1 MNNLIN
7 NFHFLRDTRYAIR
20 DTKCKL
26 GVIIV
31 WHANFVHLHV
41 HTEYSLLD
49 GACRISELV
58 AQAKKHKMP
67 ALAITDHGVMYGA
80 IQFYKEAIR
89 QGVKP
94 IIGCEM
100 YVARQSRLDKSSQR
114 KETPHHLILLV
125 KNNEGYKNLIK
136 LVTLSYLEGFY
147 YKPRIDKEI
156 LREYSNGLIALSAC
170 LKGEISQSILQK
182 DIKKAKEVA
191 LDFLDIFGEDN
202 FYLELQENGIP
213 EQEIV
218 NDNLIKISQE
228 LSIPVVASND
238 IHYVNKEDARAH
250 EILLCIQTATNLSDP
265 KRLKFST
272 DAFYFNSPEEMN
284 KNFSEVPQ
292 ALENTIRI
300 AEKCNLEI
308 DFRHAQLPEFK
319 VPPEHNINTY
329 LKELCYKGLNERYSG
344 VTKQLEERL
353 EYELSVIKKMEFE
366 PYFLIVWDFVRYA
379 KEKGIMVGPGR
390 GSAAGSLVAYCLN
403 ITNIDPIAYGLLFE
417 RFLNPERISM
427 PDFDIDF
434 CYERREEVIEY
445 VSKKYGNDKV
455 AQIITFGTMAAR
467 AAVRDVGRAL
477 GIPYAQVDT
486 IAKMIPWEPNITIE
500 KALKMESRIT
510 ELMKSDE
517 DIKKLIETASSL
529 EGLARHASTHAA
541 GIVLSRKP
549 LTDYVPLQK
558 TADGE
563 ICTQYAMAELEE
575 LGLLKMDFLGLRT
588 LTVISNALKIIK
600 HTRGEGV
607 DINKIPLD
615 DKKVYKMLS
624 KGNCAGVFQLES
636 EGMRDLVK
644 RLKPENIED
653 ITALLALYRPGPL
666 GSGMIE
672 DFINRKKGIV
682 EIKYAHPRL
691 EPILKETYG
700 VIVYQEQVMKIAS
713 ELAGFT
719 LGQADILRKA
729 MGKKQKG
736 VMERQRELFIKGA
749 QKNNIK
755 KNTAG
760 EIFDLIAYFAGY
772 GFNKSHSV
780 SYAFISYQTAYL
792 KTHYTIEYMAS
803 LLTSIMGNNDKV
815 ALYIKECRNMNIEI
829 LPPDINQSLV
839 NFTVVGGKAIRFG
852 LAAVKNV
859 GEKAIK
865 SIIEE
870 RKRNSNFTSLLDF
883 CQRVDLRVV
892 NKRVVESLIKCGG
905 FDSIGARRS
914 QLLAVLDVSLKS
926 GQEYQ
931 KSKKNGQTSIFD
943 LFEKSNS
950 DKDGGSYQDRL
961 PDISEF
967 SKDELLAMEKEM
979 LGLYISHHP
988 LNDYKDKLKKIVTST
1003 SIELASLSDRS
1014 RVVLAG
1020 VINNFKRKST
1030 KNGNLMAFI
1039 TLEDLEG
1046 TVEIITFPK
1055 VYEKCKEII
1064 KKDEIVMIEGRL
1076 DVAEGKTK
1084 IIAEK
1089 ISLLERYIKNKK
1101 PTSKAKEKNQ
1111 SFAEELHLEINTEK
1125 NEPNRLRKL
1134 KELFYG
1140 YPGKSQ
1146 VVLHFKDKDKTI
1158 LHTIDKKYSVNIDD
1172 KLMEEIRSILENEKI
1187 WTEKG

>member
-1 MNNLIN
+1 M
-7 NFHFLRDTRYAIR
+7 
-20 DTKCKL
+20 
-26 GVIIV
+26 
-31 WHANFVHLHV
+31 WHSNFVHLHT

-49 GACRISELV
+49 GACRITELI
-58 AQAKKHKMP
+58 AQAKKYKMP
-67 ALAITDHGVMYGA
+67 ALAITDHGVMYGV

-100 YVARQSRLDKSSQR
+100 YVAPQSRFDKSTQK

-156 LREYSNGLIALSAC
+156 LREYNSGLIALSAC
-170 LKGEISQSILQK
+170 LKGEIPRNILQNNLK
-182 DIKKAKEVA
+182 QAKEVA
-191 LDFLDIFGEDN
+191 IGFVKIFGEEN
-202 FYLELQENGIP
+202 FYLELQKNGIP
-213 EQEIV
+213 EQNLV
-218 NDNLIKISQE
+218 NENLLKISQE
-228 LSIPVVASND
+228 LSIPVVASSD
-238 IHYVNKEDARAH
+238 IHYIKKEDAEAH
-250 EILLCIQTATNLSDP
+250 EILLCIQTATNLDDP
-265 KRLKFST
+265 KRLKFAT
-272 DAFYFNSPEEMN
+272 DKFYFSSPEEMN
-284 KNFSEVPQ
+284 NNFSDIPQ
-292 ALENTIRI
+292 AIENTVRI

-308 DFRHAQLPEFK
+308 DFRQAQLPEFK
-319 VPPEHNINTY
+319 VPPEYNISSYLRELCNKG
-329 LKELCYKGLNERYSG
+329 LKERYPK
-344 VTKQLEERL
+344 VTKALQERL
-353 EYELSVIKKMEFE
+353 EYELSVIEKMEFD

-379 KEKGIMVGPGR
+379 KEKGIIMGPGR
-390 GSAAGSLVAYCLN
+390 GSAAGSLVAYCLK
-403 ITNIDPIAYGLLFE
+403 ITNVDPITYGLLFE

-445 VSKKYGNDKV
+445 VSKKYGEEKV

-477 GIPYAQVDT
+477 GIPYARVDT

-500 KALKMESRIT
+500 KALKMESRLKG
-510 ELMKSDE
+510 LMKEDE
-517 DIKKLIETASSL
+517 TIRKLIEIASSL

-549 LTDYVPLQK
+549 LTDYVPLQN
-558 TADGE
+558 TAEGE

-600 HTRGEGV
+600 HTRKEEV
-607 DINKIPLD
+607 DINQITLD
-615 DKKVYKMLS
+615 DNKVYKMLS
-624 KGNCAGVFQLES
+624 KGNCAGIFQLES

-644 RLKPENIED
+644 RLKPESIED

-682 EIKYAHPRL
+682 KIKYPHPKL
-691 EPILKETYG
+691 ESILKETYG

-736 VMERQRELFIKGA
+736 VMEKQRELFIKGA
-749 QKNNIK
+749 QKNNIGK
-755 KNTAG
+755 STAA
-760 EIFDLIAYFAGY
+760 EISDLIAYFAGY

-792 KTHYTIEYMAS
+792 KTHYTVEYMAS

-815 ALYIKECRNMNIEI
+815 AAYIKECRNMNINI

-839 NFTVVGGKAIRFG
+839 NFTVVGEKAIRFG

-865 SIIEE
+865 SIIKE
-870 RKRNSNFTSLLDF
+870 RKKNSNFTSLFDF

-892 NKRVVESLIKCGG
+892 NKRVIESLIKCGA
-905 FDSIGARRS
+905 FDSLGAKRS
-914 QLLAVLDVSLKS
+914 QLLNILDDFMKS

-931 KSKKNGQTSIFD
+931 KAQKNGQTSIFD
-943 LFEKSNS
+943 LLEEVHQEKIS
-950 DKDGGSYQDRL
+950 DIHQNKL
-961 PDISEF
+961 PEIEEF
-967 SKDELLAMEKEM
+967 PQNELLSMEKEM
-979 LGLYISHHP
+979 LGLYISYHP
-988 LNDYKDKLKKIVTST
+988 LNNYRDKLSKITTS
-1003 SIELASLSDRS
+1003 SCAELSNISDKS
-1014 RVVLAG
+1014 RVVLG
-1020 VINNFKRKST
+1020 VVINGFKRKST
-1030 KNGNLMAFI
+1030 KNGSLMVFI

-1046 TVEIITFPK
+1046 TVEVIVFPK
-1055 VYEKCKEII
+1055 VYEECKELI
-1064 KKDEIVMIEGRL
+1064 KKDEIVIIEGRL
-1076 DVAEGKTK
+1076 DVAEGKIK
-1084 IIAEK
+1084 LIAEK
-1089 ISLLERYIKNKK
+1089 VSPLNKYLKNKK
-1101 PTSKAKEKNQ
+1101 STLKVKKEMYQNIL
-1111 SFAEELHLEINTEK
+1111 EELHLEINAYK
-1125 NEPNRLRKL
+1125 NTPDLLIKL
-1134 KELFYG
+1134 KEIFCT

-1146 VVLHFKDKDKTI
+1146 IIIHFKEKEKTI
-1158 LHTIDKKYSVNIDD
+1158 LHIIGKEFSVNIND
-1172 KLMEEIRSILENEKI
+1172 KLIKEIRNILGNNKVWIEK
-1187 WTEKG
+1187 E

>member
-1 MNNLIN
+1 
-7 NFHFLRDTRYAIR
+7 
-20 DTKCKL
+20 
-26 GVIIV
+26 V

-80 IQFYKEAIR
+80 IQFYKDAIR

-100 YVARQSRLDKSSQR
+100 YVAQQSRLDRSSQR

-156 LREYSNGLIALSAC
+156 LREHSNGLIALSAC
-170 LKGEISQSILQK
+170 LKGEIPQCILQK
-182 DIKKAKEVA
+182 NIKKAKEVA

-202 FYLELQENGIP
+202 FYLELQKNGIP

-218 NDNLIKISQE
+218 NENLIEISQE
-228 LSIPVVASND
+228 LSIPLVATND
-238 IHYVNKEDARAH
+238 IHYINKEDARAH

-272 DAFYFNSPEEMN
+272 DAFYFNSPEEM
-284 KNFSEVPQ
+284 KENFSKVPQ

-308 DFRHAQLPEFK
+308 DFRHAHLPEFK
-319 VPPEHNINTY
+319 VPAEHNINTY
-329 LKELCYKGLNERYSG
+329 LKELCYKGLNERYSEI
-344 VTKQLEERL
+344 TEQLEERL

-434 CYERREEVIEY
+434 CYERREEVIDY

-477 GIPYAQVDT
+477 GIPYARVDT

-500 KALKMESRIT
+500 KALKMESRIK

-549 LTDYVPLQK
+549 LTDYIPLQK
-558 TADGE
+558 TAEGE

-600 HTRGEGV
+600 HTRGEEV

-624 KGNCAGVFQLES
+624 KGKCAGIFQLES

-644 RLKPENIED
+644 RLKPESMED

-672 DFINRKKGIV
+672 DFINGKRGIV

-691 EPILKETYG
+691 ESILKETYG

-736 VMERQRELFIKGA
+736 VMEKQRELFIKGA

-755 KNTAG
+755 KNTAA

-892 NKRVVESLIKCGG
+892 NKRVIESLIKCGA

-914 QLLAVLDVSLKS
+914 QLLAALDVSLKN

-931 KSKKNGQTSIFD
+931 KSKRNGQTSIFD
-943 LFEKSNS
+943 LFEDNTSNKRS
-950 DKDGGSYQDRL
+950 GNYQDIL

-967 SKDELLAMEKEM
+967 SQNELLAMEKEM
-979 LGLYISHHP
+979 LGLYISYHP
-988 LNDYKDKLKKIVTST
+988 LNDYKEKLKKIITST
-1003 SIELASLSDRS
+1003 SLELSNLPDRS

-1020 VINNFKRKST
+1020 VINNLKRKST

-1046 TVEIITFPK
+1046 TVEIIAFPK
-1055 VYEKCKEII
+1055 VYEKCKEMI
-1064 KKDEIVMIEGRL
+1064 KKDEIVITEGHI

-1089 ISLLERYIKNKK
+1089 ISLLEKYVENRRPAPKTEN
-1101 PTSKAKEKNQ
+1101 KNQ
-1111 SFAEELHLEINTEK
+1111 NLTEELHLEINTEK
-1125 NEPNRLRKL
+1125 NEPNLLRKL
-1134 KELFYG
+1134 KEIFYE

-1146 VVLHFKDKDKTI
+1146 VILHFKDKDKTI
-1158 LHTIDKKYSVNIDD
+1158 LHAIDKKYSVNIND
-1172 KLMEEIRSILENEKI
+1172 KFIKEIRGILGNEKV
-1187 WTEKG
+1187 WTEKC

>member
-1 MNNLIN
+1 M
-7 NFHFLRDTRYAIR
+7 H
-20 DTKCKL
+20 
-26 GVIIV
+26 
-31 WHANFVHLHV
+31 HSNFVHLHV

-49 GACRISELV
+49 GACRIKDLV
-58 AQAKKHKMP
+58 SQAKKHKMP

-100 YVARQSRLDKSSQR
+100 YVAQQSRFDRSLQR

-147 YKPRIDKEI
+147 YKPRVDKEI
-156 LREYSNGLIALSAC
+156 LRKHSDGLIALSAC
-170 LKGEISQSILQK
+170 LKGEISQCILRN
-182 DIKKAKEVA
+182 DIKGAKEVA

-202 FYLELQENGIP
+202 FYLELQKNGIP

-218 NDNLIKISQE
+218 NENIIQISQE
-228 LSIPVVASND
+228 LSIPLVATND
-238 IHYVNKEDARAH
+238 IHYINKEDARAH

-265 KRLKFST
+265 KRLKFAT

-284 KNFSEVPQ
+284 KNFSKVPQ
-292 ALENTIRI
+292 ALENTLRI
-300 AEKCNLEI
+300 AERCNLEI

-329 LKELCYKGLNERYSG
+329 LKELCYKGLNERYSEI
-344 VTKQLEERL
+344 TKTLEERL

-379 KEKGIMVGPGR
+379 KENGIIVGPGR

-403 ITNIDPIAYGLLFE
+403 ITNVDPMTYGLLFE

-477 GIPYAQVDT
+477 GIPYARVDT

-500 KALKMESRIT
+500 KALKMESQLK
-510 ELMKSDE
+510 ELMKNDK
-517 DIKKLIETASSL
+517 DIKKLIETALSL

-541 GIVLSRKP
+541 GIVLSRMP
-549 LTDYVPLQK
+549 LTDYIPLQK
-558 TADGE
+558 TAEGE

-588 LTVISNALKIIK
+588 LTVISNTLKIIK
-600 HTRGEGV
+600 HTREEQV

-615 DKKVYKMLS
+615 NRKVYKMLS

-644 RLKPENIED
+644 KLKPENIED

-682 EIKYAHPRL
+682 EIKYLHPSL
-691 EPILKETYG
+691 ESILKETYG

-736 VMERQRELFIKGA
+736 VMEKQRELFIKGS

-755 KNTAG
+755 KNIAA
-760 EIFDLIAYFAGY
+760 EIFYLIAYFAGY

-792 KTHYTIEYMAS
+792 KTYYTVEYMAS

-815 ALYIKECRNMNIEI
+815 ALYIKESRNMNIEI

-839 NFTVVGGKAIRFG
+839 NFTVVEGKAIRFG

-865 SIIEE
+865 AIIEE
-870 RKRNSNFTSLLDF
+870 RKRNSNFISFLDF
-883 CQRVDLRVV
+883 CQRVDLRTV
-892 NKRVVESLIKCGG
+892 NKRVIESLIKCGA
-905 FDSIGARRS
+905 FDSIGAKRS
-914 QLLAVLDVSLKS
+914 QLLAVLDVTLKN

-931 KSKKNGQTSIFD
+931 KSKENGQTSIFD
-943 LFEKSNS
+943 LFEKNS
-950 DKDGGSYQDRL
+950 LDKNNGNYQDKL

-967 SKDELLAMEKEM
+967 SKNELLAMEKEM
-979 LGLYISHHP
+979 LGLYISYHP
-988 LNDYKDKLKKIVTST
+988 LNDYREKIKKIITAT
-1003 SIELASLSDRS
+1003 SIELANLSDRS
-1014 RVVLAG
+1014 TVVLAG
-1020 VINNFKRKST
+1020 MINNIKRKTT
-1030 KNGNLMAFI
+1030 KNGSPMAFI

-1046 TVEIITFPK
+1046 TVEIILFPK

-1064 KKDEIVMIEGRL
+1064 EKDEIIIIEGYL
-1076 DVAEGKTK
+1076 DVAEGKIK
-1084 IIAEK
+1084 VIAEK
-1089 ISLLERYIKNKK
+1089 ITFLEEYIKNKK
-1101 PTSKAKEKNQ
+1101 LTSKAREKNQ
-1111 SFAEELHLEINTEK
+1111 NFAEELHLEINTEK
-1125 NEPNRLRKL
+1125 NEPNFLKKL
-1134 KELFYG
+1134 KKLFYG
-1140 YPGKSQ
+1140 YPGESQ
-1146 VVLHFKDKDKTI
+1146 IIFHFKDKHKTI
-1158 LHTIDKKYSVNIDD
+1158 LHAIDKKYSVNIDD
-1172 KLMEEIRSILENEKI
+1172 KLMEEIRSISGNKKI
-1187 WTEKG
+1187 WIEKR

>member
-1 MNNLIN
+1 M
-7 NFHFLRDTRYAIR
+7 
-20 DTKCKL
+20 
-26 GVIIV
+26 
-31 WHANFVHLHV
+31 WHSNFVHLHV

-58 AQAKKHKMP
+58 AKAKKHKMP

-100 YVARQSRLDKSSQR
+100 YVAHQSRLDRSSQR
-114 KETPHHLILLV
+114 KETPYHLILLA
-125 KNNEGYKNLIK
+125 KNNEGYKNLIN

-156 LREYSNGLIALSAC
+156 LREHSNGLIALSAC
-170 LKGEISQSILQK
+170 LKGEIAQCILQK

-191 LDFLDIFGEDN
+191 LDFLDIFGEGN
-202 FYLELQENGIP
+202 FYLELQKNGIS

-218 NDNLIKISQE
+218 NENLIEIGQE
-228 LSIPVVASND
+228 LSIPLVATND
-238 IHYVNKEDARAH
+238 IHYINKEDARAH

-284 KNFSEVPQ
+284 ENFSKVPQ

-308 DFRHAQLPEFK
+308 DFRHAQLPEFE
-319 VPPEHNINTY
+319 VPPEHNISTY
-329 LKELCYKGLNERYSG
+329 LKELCYKGFNERYPEI
-344 VTKQLEERL
+344 TKQLEERL

-403 ITNIDPIAYGLLFE
+403 ITNIDPMAYGLLFE

-445 VSKKYGNDKV
+445 VSEKYGKDKV

-477 GIPYAQVDT
+477 GIPYARVDT

-500 KALKMESRIT
+500 KALKMESRIK

-558 TADGE
+558 TAEGE

-600 HTRGEGV
+600 HTRGEKV

-624 KGNCAGVFQLES
+624 KGNCAGIFQLES

-672 DFINRKKGIV
+672 DFINGKRGVAK
-682 EIKYAHPRL
+682 IKYPHPCL
-691 EPILKETYG
+691 ESTLKETYG

-736 VMERQRELFIKGA
+736 VMEKQRELFIKGA

-755 KNTAG
+755 KNTAA

-792 KTHYTIEYMAS
+792 KTHYTVEYMAS
-803 LLTSIMGNNDKV
+803 LLTTIMGNNDKV

-839 NFTVVGGKAIRFG
+839 NFTVVAGKAIRFG

-883 CQRVDLRVV
+883 CQRVDLRVA
-892 NKRVVESLIKCGG
+892 NKRVIESLIKCGA
-905 FDSIGARRS
+905 FDSIGAKRS
-914 QLLAVLDVSLKS
+914 QLLTILDISLKN

-931 KSKKNGQTSIFD
+931 KSKRSGQTSLFD
-943 LFEKSNS
+943 LFKKNSTEKNI
-950 DKDGGSYQDRL
+950 GNYQDRL
-961 PDISEF
+961 PDVLEF
-967 SKDELLAMEKEM
+967 PKNELLAMEKEM
-979 LGLYISHHP
+979 LGLYISYHP
-988 LNDYKDKLKKIVTST
+988 LNDYKEKLKKIITST
-1003 SIELASLSDRS
+1003 SIELANQSDKS

-1020 VINNFKRKST
+1020 VINSFKRKST

-1046 TVEIITFPK
+1046 TVEIIAFPK
-1055 VYEKCKEII
+1055 VFEKCKEVI
-1064 KKDEIVMIEGRL
+1064 KKDEIVITEGRL
-1076 DVAEGKTK
+1076 DVTEGKTK

-1089 ISLLERYIKNKK
+1089 ISLLGKYVENKK
-1101 PTSKAKEKNQ
+1101 PTSKTKEMNQNLAKE
-1111 SFAEELHLEINTEK
+1111 LHIEINTKK
-1125 NEPNRLRKL
+1125 NKPDLLRKL
-1134 KELFYG
+1134 KELFYE

-1146 VVLHFKDKDKTI
+1146 VVLHFKDKDKIT
-1158 LHTIDKKYSVNIDD
+1158 LHAIDKKYSVNIDD
-1172 KLMEEIRSILENEKI
+1172 KFTEEIRGILGDGKI
-1187 WTEKG
+1187 WTENVKE

>member
-1 MNNLIN
+1 M
-7 NFHFLRDTRYAIR
+7 
-20 DTKCKL
+20 
-26 GVIIV
+26 
-31 WHANFVHLHV
+31 WHSNFVHLHT

-49 GACRISELV
+49 GACRITELI
-58 AQAKKHKMP
+58 AQAKKYKMP
-67 ALAITDHGVMYGA
+67 ALAITDHGVMYGV

-100 YVARQSRLDKSSQR
+100 YVAPQSRFDKSIQK

-125 KNNEGYKNLIK
+125 KNSEGYKNLIK

-156 LREYSNGLIALSAC
+156 LREYNSGLIALSAC
-170 LKGEISQSILQK
+170 LKGEIPRNILQNNLK
-182 DIKKAKEVA
+182 QAKEVA
-191 LDFLDIFGEDN
+191 IGFVKIFGEEN
-202 FYLELQENGIP
+202 FYLELQKNGIP
-213 EQEIV
+213 EQNLV
-218 NDNLIKISQE
+218 NENLLKISQE
-228 LSIPVVASND
+228 LSIPVVASSD
-238 IHYVNKEDARAH
+238 IHYIKKEDAEAH
-250 EILLCIQTATNLSDP
+250 EILLCIQTATNLDDP
-265 KRLKFST
+265 KRLKFAT
-272 DAFYFNSPEEMN
+272 DEFYFSSPEEMN
-284 KNFSEVPQ
+284 NNFSDIPQ
-292 ALENTIRI
+292 AIENTVRI

-308 DFRHAQLPEFK
+308 DFRQAQLPEFK
-319 VPPEHNINTY
+319 VPPEYNISSYLRELCNKG
-329 LKELCYKGLNERYSG
+329 LKERYPK
-344 VTKQLEERL
+344 VTKALQERL
-353 EYELSVIKKMEFE
+353 EYELSVIEKMEFD

-379 KEKGIMVGPGR
+379 KEKGIIMGPGR
-390 GSAAGSLVAYCLN
+390 GSAAGSLVAYCLK
-403 ITNIDPIAYGLLFE
+403 ITNVDPITYGLLFE

-445 VSKKYGNDKV
+445 VSKKYGEEKV

-477 GIPYAQVDT
+477 GIPYARVDT

-500 KALKMESRIT
+500 KALKMESRLKG
-510 ELMKSDE
+510 LMKEDE
-517 DIKKLIETASSL
+517 TIRKLIEIASSL

-549 LTDYVPLQK
+549 LTDYVPLQN
-558 TADGE
+558 TAEGE

-600 HTRGEGV
+600 HTRKEEV
-607 DINKIPLD
+607 DINQITLD
-615 DKKVYKMLS
+615 DNQVYKMLS
-624 KGNCAGVFQLES
+624 KGNCAGIFQLES

-644 RLKPENIED
+644 RLKPESIED

-682 EIKYAHPRL
+682 KIKYPHPKL
-691 EPILKETYG
+691 ESILKETYG

-736 VMERQRELFIKGA
+736 VMEKQRELFIKGA
-749 QKNNIK
+749 QKNNIGK
-755 KNTAG
+755 STAA
-760 EIFDLIAYFAGY
+760 EISDLIAYFAGY

-792 KTHYTIEYMAS
+792 KTHYTVEYMAS

-815 ALYIKECRNMNIEI
+815 AAYIKECRNMNINI

-839 NFTVVGGKAIRFG
+839 NFTVVGEKAIRFG

-865 SIIEE
+865 SIIKE
-870 RKRNSNFTSLLDF
+870 RKKNSNFTSLFDF

-892 NKRVVESLIKCGG
+892 NKRVIESLIKCGA
-905 FDSIGARRS
+905 FDSLGAKRS
-914 QLLAVLDVSLKS
+914 QLLNILDDFMKS

-931 KSKKNGQTSIFD
+931 KAQKNGQTSIFD
-943 LFEKSNS
+943 LLEEVHQEKIS
-950 DKDGGSYQDRL
+950 DIHQNKL
-961 PDISEF
+961 PEIEEF
-967 SKDELLAMEKEM
+967 PQNELLSMEKEM
-979 LGLYISHHP
+979 LGLYISYHP
-988 LNDYKDKLKKIVTST
+988 LNNYRDKLSKITTS
-1003 SIELASLSDRS
+1003 SCAELSNVSDKS
-1014 RVVLAG
+1014 RVVLG
-1020 VINNFKRKST
+1020 VVINGFKRKST
-1030 KNGNLMAFI
+1030 KNGSLMVFI

-1046 TVEIITFPK
+1046 TVEVIVFPK
-1055 VYEKCKEII
+1055 VYEECKELI
-1064 KKDEIVMIEGRL
+1064 KKDEIVIIEGRL
-1076 DVAEGKTK
+1076 DVAEGKIK
-1084 IIAEK
+1084 LIAEK
-1089 ISLLERYIKNKK
+1089 VSPLNKYLKNKK
-1101 PTSKAKEKNQ
+1101 STLKVKKEMYQNIL
-1111 SFAEELHLEINTEK
+1111 EELHLEINAYK
-1125 NEPNRLRKL
+1125 NTPDLLIKL
-1134 KELFYG
+1134 KEIFCTYS
-1140 YPGKSQ
+1140 GKSQ
-1146 VVLHFKDKDKTI
+1146 IIIHFKEKEKTI
-1158 LHTIDKKYSVNIDD
+1158 LHIIGKEFSVNIND
-1172 KLMEEIRSILENEKI
+1172 KLIKEIRNILGNNKVWIEK
-1187 WTEKG
+1187 E

>member
-1 MNNLIN
+1 MR
-7 NFHFLRDTRYAIR
+7 HS
-20 DTKCKL
+20 
-26 GVIIV
+26 
-31 WHANFVHLHV
+31 NFVHLHT

-58 AQAKKHKMP
+58 AKAKKYKMP

-100 YVARQSRLDKSSQR
+100 YVAHQSRLDKSSQR

-156 LREYSNGLIALSAC
+156 LREHSNGLIALSAC
-170 LKGEISQSILQK
+170 LKGEIAQCILQK

-191 LDFLDIFGEDN
+191 LDFLDIFGEGN
-202 FYLELQENGIP
+202 FYLELQKNGIP

-218 NDNLIKISQE
+218 NESLIEISQE
-228 LSIPVVASND
+228 LSIPLVATND
-238 IHYVNKEDARAH
+238 IHYTNKEDARAH

-284 KNFSEVPQ
+284 ENFSKVPQ

-308 DFRHAQLPEFK
+308 DFRHAQLPEFE
-319 VPPEHNINTY
+319 VPPEHNISTY
-329 LKELCYKGLNERYSG
+329 LKELCYKGLNERYPEI
-344 VTKQLEERL
+344 TKHLEERL

-403 ITNIDPIAYGLLFE
+403 ITNIDPMAYGLLFE

-445 VSKKYGNDKV
+445 VSEKYGNDKV

-500 KALKMESRIT
+500 KALKMESRIK
-510 ELMKSDE
+510 ELMKRDE

-558 TADGE
+558 TAEGE
-563 ICTQYAMAELEE
+563 RCTQYAMAELEE

-600 HTRGEGV
+600 HTRGEKV

-615 DKKVYKMLS
+615 GKKVYKMLS
-624 KGNCAGVFQLES
+624 KGNCVGIFQLES

-672 DFINRKKGIV
+672 DFINRKKGII

-691 EPILKETYG
+691 ESVLKETYG

-736 VMERQRELFIKGA
+736 VMEKQRELFIKGA

-755 KNTAG
+755 KNTAAD
-760 EIFDLIAYFAGY
+760 IFDLIAYFAGY

-792 KTHYTIEYMAS
+792 KTHYTVEYMAS

-865 SIIEE
+865 SIIDEH
-870 RKRNSNFTSLLDF
+870 KRNSNFTSLLDF

-892 NKRVVESLIKCGG
+892 NKRVIESLIKCGA

-914 QLLAVLDVSLKS
+914 QLLAFLDVTLKN

-931 KSKKNGQTSIFD
+931 KSKRNGQTSIFD
-943 LFEKSNS
+943 LFEENNP
-950 DKDGGSYQDRL
+950 DKDSGNYQDRL

-967 SKDELLAMEKEM
+967 SKNELLAMEKEM
-979 LGLYISHHP
+979 LGLYISYHP
-988 LNDYKDKLKKIVTST
+988 LNDYRERLKKIITST
-1003 SIELASLSDRS
+1003 SIELTNLSDKS

-1020 VINNFKRKST
+1020 VINNLKRKST

-1046 TVEIITFPK
+1046 TVEIIAFPK
-1055 VYEKCKEII
+1055 VYEKCKEMI
-1064 KKDEIVMIEGRL
+1064 KEDEIIITEGHI

-1089 ISLLERYIKNKK
+1089 ISLLEKYVENKR
-1101 PTSKAKEKNQ
+1101 PTPKTEEKNQ
-1111 SFAEELHLEINTEK
+1111 NLAEELHLEISTGE
-1125 NEPNRLRKL
+1125 NESDLLRKL
-1134 KELFYG
+1134 KELFHG

-1158 LHTIDKKYSVNIDD
+1158 LHAIDKKYSVNIGD
-1172 KLMEEIRSILENEKI
+1172 KFMEEIRGVLGDEKI
-1187 WTEKG
+1187 WTEKC

>member
-1 MNNLIN
+1 MIKNSYI
-7 NFHFLRDTRYAIR
+7 LRDTR
-20 DTKCKL
+20 CMMG
-26 GVIIV
+26 GVIV
-31 WHANFVHLHV
+31 RHANFVHLHV
-41 HTEYSLLD
+41 HSEYSLLD

-89 QGVKP
+89 HGIKP
-94 IIGCEM
+94 IIGCEV

-114 KETPHHLILLV
+114 KETPYHLILLV

-136 LVTLSYLEGFY
+136 LITLSYLEGFY

-156 LREYSNGLIALSAC
+156 LRKHSNGLIALSAC
-170 LKGEISQSILQK
+170 LKGEISQCILQK

-191 LDFLDIFGEDN
+191 LDFKDIFCEDN
-202 FYLELQENGIP
+202 FYLELQKNGIP

-218 NDNLIKISQE
+218 NENLIKISQE

-238 IHYVNKEDARAH
+238 IHYINKEDARTH
-250 EILLCIQTATNLSDP
+250 EILLCIQTATNLSDS
-265 KRLKFST
+265 KRLKFAT

-284 KNFSEVPQ
+284 KNFSEVPK
-292 ALENTIRI
+292 AIENTIRI

-308 DFRHAQLPEFK
+308 DFRHAQLPAFK
-319 VPPEHNINTY
+319 VPPEYSINTY
-329 LKELCYKGLNERYSG
+329 LKELCYRGLNERYSE
-344 VTKQLEERL
+344 VTKQLKERL
-353 EYELSVIKKMEFE
+353 EYELLVIEKMKFE

-390 GSAAGSLVAYCLN
+390 GSAAGSLVSYCLN
-403 ITNIDPIAYGLLFE
+403 ITNVDPMAYGLLFE

-445 VSKKYGNDKV
+445 VSKKYGNDRV

-477 GIPYAQVDT
+477 GIPYARVDT

-549 LTDYVPLQK
+549 LTDYLPLQK
-558 TADGE
+558 TAEGE

-588 LTVISNALKIIK
+588 LTVISNALEIIK
-600 HTRGEGV
+600 HTQGEEV
-607 DINKIPLD
+607 DINKVHLD
-615 DKKVYKMLS
+615 DKKVYKILS
-624 KGNCAGVFQLES
+624 KGKCAGVFQLES

-653 ITALLALYRPGPL
+653 ITALLALYRQGPL
-666 GSGMIE
+666 GSGMI
-672 DFINRKKGIV
+672 DDLINRKKGIV

-691 EPILKETYG
+691 ESILKETYG

-736 VMERQRELFIKGA
+736 VMEKQRELFLKGA
-749 QKNNIK
+749 QKNSIK
-755 KNTAG
+755 KNTSA

-815 ALYIKECRNMNIEI
+815 ALYIKECRDMNIEI

-839 NFTVVGGKAIRFG
+839 NFTVVEGKAIRFG

-865 SIIEE
+865 TIIGE
-870 RKRNSNFTSLLDF
+870 RKRNSNFTSLLNF
-883 CQRVDLRVV
+883 CQRVDLRIV
-892 NKRVVESLIKCGG
+892 NKRVIESLIKCGA
-905 FDSIGARRS
+905 FDSIGAKRS
-914 QLLAVLDVSLKS
+914 QLLTVLDISLKN

-931 KSKKNGQTSIFD
+931 KSKRNGQTSLFD

-950 DKDGGSYQDRL
+950 DKVSDSYQDKL

-967 SKDELLAMEKEM
+967 SKNELLAMEKEM
-979 LGLYISHHP
+979 LGLYISYHP
-988 LNDYKDKLKKIVTST
+988 LDDYKERLKKIVTST
-1003 SIELASLSDRS
+1003 SIELANFSDRS

-1046 TVEIITFPK
+1046 TMEIIAFPK
-1055 VYEKCKEII
+1055 VYEKCIEMI
-1064 KKDEIVMIEGRL
+1064 KKDEIIITEGRL
-1076 DVAEGKTK
+1076 DVSEGKTK

-1089 ISLLERYIKNKK
+1089 ISLLGEFMKNKK
-1101 PTSKAKEKNQ
+1101 PISLAKEKNHKL
-1111 SFAEELHLEINTEK
+1111 AEELHLEINTKK
-1125 NEPNRLRKL
+1125 NEPNLLRKL
-1134 KELFYG
+1134 KKLFCG

-1146 VVLHFKDKDKTI
+1146 VVLHFKDIDKTV
-1158 LHTIDKKYSVNIDD
+1158 LHSIDKKY
-1172 KLMEEIRSILENEKI
+1172 
-1187 WTEKG
+1187 

>member
-1 MNNLIN
+1 MRYNSG
-7 NFHFLRDTRYAIR
+7 DTR
-20 DTKCKL
+20 CKL
-26 GVIIV
+26 GGFIV
-31 WHANFVHLHV
+31 RHSNFVHLHT

-49 GACRISELV
+49 GACRIAELV

-80 IQFYKEAIR
+80 IQFYREAIR

-100 YVARQSRLDKSSQR
+100 YVAQQSRFDKSTQR
-114 KETPHHLILLV
+114 KETPYHLILLV

-136 LVTLSYLEGFY
+136 LVTSSYLEGFY

-156 LREYSNGLIALSAC
+156 LKEHSNGLIALSAC
-170 LKGEISQSILQK
+170 LKGEISQCILQK
-182 DIKKAKEVA
+182 NIKKAKEVA
-191 LDFLDIFGEDN
+191 LDFKDIFGEDN
-202 FYLELQENGIP
+202 FYLELQKNGIP

-218 NDNLIKISQE
+218 NDNLLKISQE

-238 IHYVNKEDARAH
+238 IHYINKEDARAH
-250 EILLCIQTATNLSDP
+250 EILLCIQTATNLNDP

-272 DAFYFNSPEEMN
+272 DAFYFHSPEEMN
-284 KNFSEVPQ
+284 ENFIDVPQ
-292 ALENTIRI
+292 ALENTLRI

-308 DFRHAQLPEFK
+308 DFMQAQLPEFK
-319 VPPEHNINTY
+319 VPPEYNINSY
-329 LKELCYKGLNERYSG
+329 LKELCYKGINARYSE

-379 KEKGIMVGPGR
+379 KEKEIMVGPGR

-403 ITNIDPIAYGLLFE
+403 ITTIDPIAYGLLFE

-477 GIPYAQVDT
+477 GIPYARVDT
-486 IAKMIPWEPNITIE
+486 IAKMIPWELNITIE
-500 KALKMESRIT
+500 KALKMENRLK
-510 ELMKSDE
+510 ELMQDDE
-517 DIKKLIETASSL
+517 EIKKLIETASSL

-549 LTDYVPLQK
+549 LTDYVPLQR
-558 TADGE
+558 TAEGE
-563 ICTQYAMAELEE
+563 VCTQYAMAELEE

-588 LTVISNALKIIK
+588 LTVISNALKIIE
-600 HTRGEGV
+600 HTHGEEL
-607 DINKIPLD
+607 DINNIPLN

-644 RLKPENIED
+644 RLKPENID
-653 ITALLALYRPGPL
+653 DVTALLALYRPGPL

-672 DFINRKKGIV
+672 DFINRKKGII

-729 MGKKQKG
+729 MGKKQKR
-736 VMERQRELFIKGA
+736 VMEKQRELFIKGA

-755 KNTAG
+755 KNTAAK
-760 EIFDLIAYFAGY
+760 ISDLIVYFAGY

-839 NFTVVGGKAIRFG
+839 NFTVVEGKAIRFG

-870 RKRNSNFTSLLDF
+870 RKINSNFTSLLDF
-883 CQRVDLRVV
+883 CQRVDLRTV
-892 NKRVVESLIKCGG
+892 NKRVIESLIKCGT
-905 FDSIGARRS
+905 FDSIGAKRS
-914 QLLAVLDVSLKS
+914 QLLAVIDVSLKS
-926 GQEYQ
+926 GQEFQ
-931 KSKKNGQTSIFD
+931 RSKRNGQTSLFD
-943 LFEKSNS
+943 LFEKNNS
-950 DKDGGSYQDRL
+950 DKNGGNYQDIL

-967 SKDELLAMEKEM
+967 SRNELLVMEKEM
-979 LGLYISHHP
+979 LGLYISYHP
-988 LNDYKDKLKKIVTST
+988 LNDYKERLKKIVTST
-1003 SIELASLSDRS
+1003 SIELANFSDRS
-1014 RVVLAG
+1014 KVVLAG
-1020 VINNFKRKST
+1020 VISNFKKKST

-1046 TVEIITFPK
+1046 TVEIIAFPK
-1055 VYEKCKEII
+1055 VYEICKEVI
-1064 KKDEIVMIEGRL
+1064 KKDEIIITEGRL

-1084 IIAEK
+1084 IIAQK
-1089 ISLLERYIKNKK
+1089 ISFLEKYLKNKK
-1101 PTSKAKEKNQ
+1101 PALGTKEKSLNL
-1111 SFAEELHLEINTEK
+1111 AKELHLEINAEK
-1125 NEPNRLRKL
+1125 NEPNLLRKL
-1134 KELFYG
+1134 KEIFSE
-1140 YPGKSQ
+1140 YPGGSQ
-1146 VVLHFKDKDKTI
+1146 IVLHFKNKIKDKEKII
-1158 LHTIDKKYSVNIDD
+1158 LHTLDKKYSVNIDNG
-1172 KLMEEIRSILENEKI
+1172 LTVEIGSILGNEKV
-1187 WTEKG
+1187 WVEKC

>member
-1 MNNLIN
+1 MLL
-7 NFHFLRDTRYAIR
+7 FTVFCTRYKIR
-20 DTKCKL
+20 FTRYELKL
-26 GVIIV
+26 GVFIV
-31 WHANFVHLHV
+31 RHANFVHLHV

-58 AQAKKHKMP
+58 AKAKKHKMP

-100 YVARQSRLDKSSQR
+100 YVAHQSRLDRSSQR
-114 KETPHHLILLV
+114 KETPYHLILLA
-125 KNNEGYKNLIK
+125 KNNEGYKNLIN

-156 LREYSNGLIALSAC
+156 LREHSNGLIALSAC
-170 LKGEISQSILQK
+170 LKGEIAQCILQK
-182 DIKKAKEVA
+182 DIKKAKKVA
-191 LDFLDIFGEDN
+191 LDFLDIFGEGN
-202 FYLELQENGIP
+202 FYLELQKNGIP

-218 NDNLIKISQE
+218 NENLIEIGQE
-228 LSIPVVASND
+228 LSIPLVATND
-238 IHYVNKEDARAH
+238 IHYINKEDARAH
-250 EILLCIQTATNLSDP
+250 EILLCIQTATNLGDP

-284 KNFSEVPQ
+284 ENFSKVPQ

-308 DFRHAQLPEFK
+308 NFRHAQLPEFE
-319 VPPEHNINTY
+319 VPPEHNISTY
-329 LKELCYKGLNERYSG
+329 LKELCYKGFNKRYPEI
-344 VTKQLEERL
+344 TKHLEERL
-353 EYELSVIKKMEFE
+353 EYELSIIKKMEFE

-403 ITNIDPIAYGLLFE
+403 ITNIDPMAYGLLFE

-445 VSKKYGNDKV
+445 VSEKYGKDKV

-477 GIPYAQVDT
+477 GIPYARVDT
-486 IAKMIPWEPNITIE
+486 IAKMIPLEPNITIE
-500 KALKMESRIT
+500 KALKMESRIK

-517 DIKKLIETASSL
+517 DVKKLIETASSL

-558 TADGE
+558 TAEGE

-600 HTRGEGV
+600 HTRGEQV

-624 KGNCAGVFQLES
+624 KGNCAGIFQLES

-644 RLKPENIED
+644 RLKPKNIED

-682 EIKYAHPRL
+682 EIKYPHPCL
-691 EPILKETYG
+691 ESILKETYG
-700 VIVYQEQVMKIAS
+700 VIVYQEQVMMIAS

-736 VMERQRELFIKGA
+736 VMEKQRDLFIKGA

-755 KNTAG
+755 KNTAA

-792 KTHYTIEYMAS
+792 KTHYALEYMAS
-803 LLTSIMGNNDKV
+803 LLTTIMGNNDKV

-839 NFTVVGGKAIRFG
+839 NFTVVEGKAIRFG

-870 RKRNSNFTSLLDF
+870 RKSNSNFTSILDF
-883 CQRVDLRVV
+883 CHRVDLRVV
-892 NKRVVESLIKCGG
+892 NKRVIESLIKCGA
-905 FDSIGARRS
+905 FDSIGAKRS
-914 QLLAVLDVSLKS
+914 QLLAVLDMSLKN
-926 GQEYQ
+926 GQEFQ
-931 KSKKNGQTSIFD
+931 KSKRNGQTSLFD
-943 LFEKSNS
+943 LFEKNS
-950 DKDGGSYQDRL
+950 SEKNIANYQDRL

-967 SKDELLAMEKEM
+967 PKNELLAMEKEM
-979 LGLYISHHP
+979 LGLYISYHP
-988 LNDYKDKLKKIVTST
+988 LNDYKEKLKKIITST
-1003 SIELASLSDRS
+1003 SIELANHLDKS

-1046 TVEIITFPK
+1046 TVEIIAFPK
-1055 VYEKCKEII
+1055 VFEKCKEII
-1064 KKDEIVMIEGRL
+1064 KKDEIVIIEGRL
-1076 DVAEGKTK
+1076 DVTEGKKK

-1089 ISLLERYIKNKK
+1089 ISLLKKYIENRRSAPKME
-1101 PTSKAKEKNQ
+1101 EKNQ
-1111 SFAEELHLEINTEK
+1111 NLAEKLHLEISIGK
-1125 NEPNRLRKL
+1125 NKPDILKKL
-1134 KELFYG
+1134 KGIFYD

-1158 LHTIDKKYSVNIDD
+1158 LHAIDKKYSVKIND
-1172 KLMEEIRSILENEKI
+1172 KFMEEIHAILEDEKI
-1187 WTEKG
+1187 WTEKC

>member
-1 MNNLIN
+1 M
-7 NFHFLRDTRYAIR
+7 
-20 DTKCKL
+20 
-26 GVIIV
+26 

-100 YVARQSRLDKSSQR
+100 YVAHQSRFDKSSQR
-114 KETPHHLILLV
+114 KETPYHLILLV

-156 LREYSNGLIALSAC
+156 LREHSNGLIALSAC
-170 LKGEISQSILQK
+170 LKGEIPQCILQK
-182 DIKKAKEVA
+182 NIKKAKEVA

-202 FYLELQENGIP
+202 FYLELQKNGIP

-218 NDNLIKISQE
+218 NENLIEISQE

-238 IHYVNKEDARAH
+238 IHYINKEDARAH
-250 EILLCIQTATNLSDP
+250 EILLCIQTATNLSDS
-265 KRLKFST
+265 KRLKFAT
-272 DAFYFNSPEEMN
+272 DVFYFNSPEEMN
-284 KNFSEVPQ
+284 KNFAKVPE
-292 ALENTIRI
+292 ALENTLRI

-308 DFRHAQLPEFK
+308 DFRQAQLPEFK
-319 VPPEHNINTY
+319 VPPEYNINTY
-329 LKELCYKGLNERYSG
+329 LKELCYKGLNERYSE
-344 VTKQLEERL
+344 VTKQLEGRL

-379 KEKGIMVGPGR
+379 KEEGIMVGPGR

-417 RFLNPERISM
+417 RFLNPERINM

-445 VSKKYGNDKV
+445 VSKKYGNDRV

-477 GIPYAQVDT
+477 GIPYARVDT

-500 KALKMESRIT
+500 KALKMESRLK
-510 ELMKSDE
+510 ELMKNDE

-558 TADGE
+558 TAEGE
-563 ICTQYAMAELEE
+563 ICTQYAMTELEE

-600 HTRGEGV
+600 HTRGEMV

-624 KGNCAGVFQLES
+624 KGNCAGIFQLES
-636 EGMRDLVK
+636 DGMRDLVK

-672 DFINRKKGIV
+672 DFINRKKGTI
-682 EIKYAHPRL
+682 EIKYAHPQL
-691 EPILKETYG
+691 ESILKETYG

-729 MGKKQKG
+729 IGKKQKG
-736 VMERQRELFIKGA
+736 VMEKQRELFIKGA

-755 KNTAG
+755 KNTAV

-792 KTHYTIEYMAS
+792 KTHYTLEYMAS

-865 SIIEE
+865 SIIDEH
-870 RKRNSNFTSLLDF
+870 KRNSNFTSLLDF

-892 NKRVVESLIKCGG
+892 NKRVIESLIKCGA

-914 QLLAVLDVSLKS
+914 QLLAFLDVSLKN

-931 KSKKNGQTSIFD
+931 KSKRNGQTSIFD
-943 LFEKSNS
+943 LFEENNPDKNS
-950 DKDGGSYQDRL
+950 GNYQDRL

-967 SKDELLAMEKEM
+967 SKNELLAMEKEM
-979 LGLYISHHP
+979 LGLYISYHP
-988 LNDYKDKLKKIVTST
+988 LNDYRERLKKIITST
-1003 SIELASLSDRS
+1003 SIELTNLSDKS

-1020 VINNFKRKST
+1020 VINNLKRKST

-1046 TVEIITFPK
+1046 TVEIIAFPK
-1055 VYEKCKEII
+1055 VYEKYKEMI
-1064 KKDEIVMIEGRL
+1064 KKDEIIITEGRI

-1089 ISLLERYIKNKK
+1089 ISLLEKYVENKR
-1101 PTSKAKEKNQ
+1101 PTLKTEEKNQ
-1111 SFAEELHLEINTEK
+1111 NFTEELHLEISTGE
-1125 NEPNRLRKL
+1125 NESDLLRKL
-1134 KELFYG
+1134 KELFHG

-1158 LHTIDKKYSVNIDD
+1158 LHAIDKKYSVNIGD
-1172 KLMEEIRSILENEKI
+1172 KFMEEIRGVLGDEKI
-1187 WTEKG
+1187 WTEKC

>member
-1 MNNLIN
+1 M
-7 NFHFLRDTRYAIR
+7 
-20 DTKCKL
+20 
-26 GVIIV
+26 

-58 AQAKKHKMP
+58 TQAKKHKMP

-100 YVARQSRLDKSSQR
+100 YVAHQSRFDKSSQR

-156 LREYSNGLIALSAC
+156 LREHSNGLIALSAC
-170 LKGEISQSILQK
+170 LKGEISQCILQK
-182 DIKKAKEVA
+182 NIKKAKEVA

-218 NDNLIKISQE
+218 NENLIEISQE

-238 IHYVNKEDARAH
+238 IHYINKEDARAH

-265 KRLKFST
+265 KRLKFAT

-292 ALENTIRI
+292 ALENTIHI

-319 VPPEHNINTY
+319 VPPEHNVNTY
-329 LKELCYKGLNERYSG
+329 LKELCYKGLNERYSE

-403 ITNIDPIAYGLLFE
+403 ITNIDPITYGLLFE

-477 GIPYAQVDT
+477 GIPYARVDT

-500 KALKMESRIT
+500 KALKMESRLK
-510 ELMKSDE
+510 ELMKNDE

-549 LTDYVPLQK
+549 LTDYVPIQK
-558 TADGE
+558 TAEGE

-575 LGLLKMDFLGLRT
+575 LGLSKMDFLGLRT

-600 HTRGEGV
+600 HTRGEKV

-624 KGNCAGVFQLES
+624 KGNCAGIFQLES

-682 EIKYAHPRL
+682 EIKYTHPRL
-691 EPILKETYG
+691 ESILKETYG

-736 VMERQRELFIKGA
+736 VMEKQRELFIKGA

-755 KNTAG
+755 KNTAA

-865 SIIEE
+865 SIIDE
-870 RKRNSNFTSLLDF
+870 RKRNSNFISLLDF

-892 NKRVVESLIKCGG
+892 NKRVIESLIKCGA

-914 QLLAVLDVSLKS
+914 QLLAVLDVSLKN

-931 KSKKNGQTSIFD
+931 KSKRNGQTSIFD
-943 LFEKSNS
+943 LFEENS
-950 DKDGGSYQDRL
+950 PDKNSGNYQDRL

-967 SKDELLAMEKEM
+967 SKNELLAMEKEM
-979 LGLYISHHP
+979 LGLYISYHP
-988 LNDYKDKLKKIVTST
+988 LNDYRERLKKIITST
-1003 SIELASLSDRS
+1003 SIELTNLSDRS

-1020 VINNFKRKST
+1020 VINNLKRKST

-1046 TVEIITFPK
+1046 TVEIIAFPK
-1055 VYEKCKEII
+1055 VYEKCKEMI
-1064 KKDEIVMIEGRL
+1064 KKDEIIITEGHL

-1089 ISLLERYIKNKK
+1089 ISLLKKYVENKR
-1101 PTSKAKEKNQ
+1101 PTPKTEEKNQ
-1111 SFAEELHLEINTEK
+1111 NLAEELHLEINTGK
-1125 NEPNRLRKL
+1125 NESDLLRKL
-1134 KELFYG
+1134 KELFYA

-1158 LHTIDKKYSVNIDD
+1158 LHAIDKKYSVSIDD
-1172 KLMEEIRSILENEKI
+1172 KFMEEIRGILGDEKI
-1187 WTEKG
+1187 WTEKC

>member
-1 MNNLIN
+1 M
-7 NFHFLRDTRYAIR
+7 H
-20 DTKCKL
+20 
-26 GVIIV
+26 
-31 WHANFVHLHV
+31 HSNFVHLHV

-49 GACRISELV
+49 GACRIKDLV
-58 AQAKKHKMP
+58 SQAKKHKMP

-89 QGVKP
+89 QGIKP

-100 YVARQSRLDKSSQR
+100 YVARQSRFDRSLQR
-114 KETPHHLILLV
+114 KETPHHLILLA

-136 LVTLSYLEGFY
+136 LVTFSYLEGFY
-147 YKPRIDKEI
+147 YKPRVDKEI
-156 LREYSNGLIALSAC
+156 LRKHSDGLIALSAC
-170 LKGEISQSILQK
+170 LKGEISQCILRN
-182 DIKKAKEVA
+182 DIKGAKEVA

-202 FYLELQENGIP
+202 FYLELQKNGIP

-218 NDNLIKISQE
+218 NENLIQISQE
-228 LSIPVVASND
+228 LSIPLVATND
-238 IHYVNKEDARAH
+238 IHYINKEDARAH

-284 KNFSEVPQ
+284 ENFSKVPQ
-292 ALENTIRI
+292 ALENTLRI
-300 AEKCNLEI
+300 AERCNLEI

-329 LKELCYKGLNERYSG
+329 LKELCYKGLNERYSEI
-344 VTKQLEERL
+344 TKQLEERL

-379 KEKGIMVGPGR
+379 KENGIMVGPGR

-403 ITNIDPIAYGLLFE
+403 ITNIDPMTYGLLFE

-434 CYERREEVIEY
+434 CYERREEVIGY

-477 GIPYAQVDT
+477 GVPYARVDT

-500 KALKMESRIT
+500 KALKMESQLK
-510 ELMKSDE
+510 ELMKNDK
-517 DIKKLIETASSL
+517 DIKKLIETALSL

-541 GIVLSRKP
+541 GIVLSRMP
-549 LTDYVPLQK
+549 LTDYIPLQK
-558 TADGE
+558 TAEGE

-588 LTVISNALKIIK
+588 LTVISNTLKIIK
-600 HTRGEGV
+600 HTREEKI

-644 RLKPENIED
+644 KLKPENIED
-653 ITALLALYRPGPL
+653 ITALEALYRPGPL

-672 DFINRKKGIV
+672 DFINRKKKTV
-682 EIKYAHPRL
+682 EIKYIHPQL

-729 MGKKQKG
+729 MGKKQKE
-736 VMERQRELFIKGA
+736 VMEKQRELFIKGA
-749 QKNNIK
+749 HKNNIK
-755 KNTAG
+755 KDIAA

-792 KTHYTIEYMAS
+792 KTYYTVEYMAS

-815 ALYIKECRNMNIEI
+815 ALYIKECRNMNIAI

-839 NFTVVGGKAIRFG
+839 NFTVVEGKAIRFG

-865 SIIEE
+865 SIIDE
-870 RKRNSNFTSLLDF
+870 RKKKSNFISFLDF

-892 NKRVVESLIKCGG
+892 NKRVIESLIKCGA
-905 FDSIGARRS
+905 FDSIGAKRS
-914 QLLAVLDVSLKS
+914 QLLAVLDVTLKN

-931 KSKKNGQTSIFD
+931 RSKENGQTSIFD
-943 LFEKSNS
+943 LFEKNS
-950 DKDGGSYQDRL
+950 LDKNNGNYQDKL
-961 PDISEF
+961 PDVLEF
-967 SKDELLAMEKEM
+967 PKNELLAMEKEM
-979 LGLYISHHP
+979 LGLYISYHP
-988 LNDYKDKLKKIVTST
+988 LNDYKEKIKKIITAT
-1003 SIELASLSDRS
+1003 SIELANLSDRS
-1014 RVVLAG
+1014 TVVLAG
-1020 VINNFKRKST
+1020 VINNIKRKTT
-1030 KNGNLMAFI
+1030 KNGSPMAFI
-1039 TLEDLEG
+1039 TLEDLDG
-1046 TVEIITFPK
+1046 TVEIISFPK

-1064 KKDEIVMIEGRL
+1064 KKDEIIIIEGYL
-1076 DVAEGKTK
+1076 DVAEGKIK
-1084 IIAEK
+1084 VIAEK
-1089 ISLLERYIKNKK
+1089 ITFLEEYIKNKK
-1101 PTSKAKEKNQ
+1101 PTSTARGKNQ
-1111 SFAEELHLEINTEK
+1111 NLAEELHLEINTEE
-1125 NEPNRLRKL
+1125 NEPSFLKKL
-1134 KELFYG
+1134 KKLFYEC
-1140 YPGKSQ
+1140 PGESQ
-1146 VVLHFKDKDKTI
+1146 VIFHFKDKHKTI
-1158 LHTIDKKYSVNIDD
+1158 LHAVDKKYSVNIND
-1172 KLMEEIRSILENEKI
+1172 KLIEEIRNISGNKKI
-1187 WTEKG
+1187 WIEKR

>member
-1 MNNLIN
+1 M
-7 NFHFLRDTRYAIR
+7 H
-20 DTKCKL
+20 
-26 GVIIV
+26 
-31 WHANFVHLHV
+31 HSNFVHLHV

-49 GACRISELV
+49 GACRIKDLV
-58 AQAKKHKMP
+58 AQAKKYKMP

-100 YVARQSRLDKSSQR
+100 YVAHGSRLDKSSQR

-170 LKGEISQSILQK
+170 LKGEIAQCILQK

-191 LDFLDIFGEDN
+191 LDFLDIFGEGN
-202 FYLELQENGIP
+202 FYLELQKNGIP

-218 NDNLIKISQE
+218 NENLIEISQE
-228 LSIPVVASND
+228 LSIPLVATND
-238 IHYVNKEDARAH
+238 IHYINKEDARAH
-250 EILLCIQTATNLSDP
+250 EILLCIQTATNLNDP

-284 KNFSEVPQ
+284 ENFSKVPQ

-308 DFRHAQLPEFK
+308 NFRHAQLPEFEI
-319 VPPEHNINTY
+319 PPEHNISTY
-329 LKELCYKGLNERYSG
+329 LKELCNKGLNERYPEI
-344 VTKQLEERL
+344 TKQLEERL

-390 GSAAGSLVAYCLN
+390 GSAAGSLVAFCLN
-403 ITNIDPIAYGLLFE
+403 ITNIDPMAYGLLFE

-434 CYERREEVIEY
+434 CYERREEVIQY
-445 VSKKYGNDKV
+445 VSEKYGKDKV

-486 IAKMIPWEPNITIE
+486 IAKMIPFEPNITIK
-500 KALKMESRIT
+500 KALNAESRIKKAMT
-510 ELMKSDE
+510 EDKN
-517 DIKKLIETASSL
+517 IKELIDTASSL

-558 TADGE
+558 TAEGE
-563 ICTQYAMAELEE
+563 TCTQYAMAELEE

-600 HTRGEGV
+600 HTRGEQI
-607 DINKIPLD
+607 DISKIPLD

-624 KGNCAGVFQLES
+624 KGNCAGIFQLES

-644 RLKPENIED
+644 RLKPKNIED

-672 DFINRKKGIV
+672 DFINGKKGIV
-682 EIKYAHPRL
+682 EIKYPHPCL
-691 EPILKETYG
+691 ESILKETYG

-736 VMERQRELFIKGA
+736 VMEKQRELFIKGA

-755 KNTAG
+755 KKTAA

-803 LLTSIMGNNDKV
+803 LLTTIMGNNDKV

-839 NFTVVGGKAIRFG
+839 NFTVVEGKAIRFG

-870 RKRNSNFTSLLDF
+870 RKINSNFTSFLDF
-883 CQRVDLRVV
+883 CHRVDLRVV
-892 NKRVVESLIKCGG
+892 NKRVIESLIKCGA
-905 FDSIGARRS
+905 FDSIGAKRS
-914 QLLAVLDVSLKS
+914 QLLAVLDVSLKN

-931 KSKKNGQTSIFD
+931 KSKRNGQTSIFD
-943 LFEKSNS
+943 LFEENS
-950 DKDGGSYQDRL
+950 TDKNGANYQDRL

-967 SKDELLAMEKEM
+967 SKNELLAMEKEM
-979 LGLYISHHP
+979 LGLYISYHP
-988 LNDYKDKLKKIVTST
+988 LDGYKEKLKKIITST
-1003 SIELASLSDRS
+1003 SIELANHTDRS

-1046 TVEIITFPK
+1046 TVEIIAFPK
-1055 VYEKCKEII
+1055 VFEKCKEII
-1064 KKDEIVMIEGRL
+1064 KKDEIVITEGRL
-1076 DVAEGKTK
+1076 DVTEGKTK
-1084 IIAEK
+1084 VIAEK
-1089 ISLLERYIKNKK
+1089 ISLLDNYVRNNKFA
-1101 PTSKAKEKNQ
+1101 SKMQEKNQ
-1111 SFAEELHLEINTEK
+1111 NLGEKLHLEINVRQ
-1125 NEPNRLRKL
+1125 NETNLLGKL
-1134 KELFYG
+1134 KELFYD

-1146 VVLHFKDKDKTI
+1146 IVLHFKDRDKIT
-1158 LHTIDKKYSVNIDD
+1158 LHAIDKKYSVKIDD
-1172 KLMEEIRSILENEKI
+1172 KFREEIHGILGDGKI
-1187 WTEKG
+1187 WIEKC

>member
-1 MNNLIN
+1 M
-7 NFHFLRDTRYAIR
+7 
-20 DTKCKL
+20 
-26 GVIIV
+26 
-31 WHANFVHLHV
+31 
-41 HTEYSLLD
+41 
-49 GACRISELV
+49 
-58 AQAKKHKMP
+58 
-67 ALAITDHGVMYGA
+67 
-80 IQFYKEAIR
+80 
-89 QGVKP
+89 
-94 IIGCEM
+94 
-100 YVARQSRLDKSSQR
+100 
-114 KETPHHLILLV
+114 
-125 KNNEGYKNLIK
+125 
-136 LVTLSYLEGFY
+136 
-147 YKPRIDKEI
+147 
-156 LREYSNGLIALSAC
+156 
-170 LKGEISQSILQK
+170 
-182 DIKKAKEVA
+182 
-191 LDFLDIFGEDN
+191 
-202 FYLELQENGIP
+202 
-213 EQEIV
+213 
-218 NDNLIKISQE
+218 
-228 LSIPVVASND
+228 
-238 IHYVNKEDARAH
+238 
-250 EILLCIQTATNLSDP
+250 
-265 KRLKFST
+265 KFST

-284 KNFSEVPQ
+284 ENFSKVPQ

-329 LKELCYKGLNERYSG
+329 LKELCYKGLNERYSE

-353 EYELSVIKKMEFE
+353 KYELSVIKKMEFE

-403 ITNIDPIAYGLLFE
+403 ITNIDPITYGLLFE

-500 KALKMESRIT
+500 KALKMESRIK

-541 GIVLSRKP
+541 GIVLSRKS

-558 TADGE
+558 TAEGE
-563 ICTQYAMAELEE
+563 TCTQYAMAELEE

-600 HTRGEGV
+600 HTRGEEV
-607 DINKIPLD
+607 DINKIPLN

-691 EPILKETYG
+691 ESVLKETYG

-736 VMERQRELFIKGA
+736 VMEKQRELFIKGA

-755 KNTAG
+755 KNTAA

-839 NFTVVGGKAIRFG
+839 NFTVVEEKAIRFG

-865 SIIEE
+865 SIIRE
-870 RKRNSNFTSLLDF
+870 RKENSNFTSLLDF

-892 NKRVVESLIKCGG
+892 NKRVIESLIKCGA
-905 FDSIGARRS
+905 FDSIGVKRS

-1046 TVEIITFPK
+1046 SVEIIAFPK

-1158 LHTIDKKYSVNIDD
+1158 LHAIDKKYSVNIDD
-1172 KLMEEIRSILENEKI
+1172 KLMEEIRGILGNEKI
-1187 WTEKG
+1187 WTEKC